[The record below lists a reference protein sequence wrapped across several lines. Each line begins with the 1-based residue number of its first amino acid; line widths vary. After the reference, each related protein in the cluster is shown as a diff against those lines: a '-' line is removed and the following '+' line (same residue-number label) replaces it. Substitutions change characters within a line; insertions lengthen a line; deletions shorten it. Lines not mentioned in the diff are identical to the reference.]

1 MSDETPRFELPFI
14 LPGQAQKEL
23 YHNEALARVDALLH
37 SAVEG
42 APLGQPPVQPEEG
55 QCWIVAAGAAEAW
68 SGKDHRLAAWSGGGW
83 RFIVPRPG
91 MRLWNKAAGYWVHWD
106 GVSWSSGELPVA
118 RLQVNGQQVV
128 AGRQPPILSPS
139 GGTTIDVEARLA
151 LGQVIA
157 TLMSHGLIG

>member
-1 MSDETPRFELPFI
+1 MDEATARFELPFI

-42 APLGQPPVQPEEG
+42 APLAQAPGQPGEG
-55 QCWIVAAGAAEAW
+55 QCWIVAASGGGVW
-68 SGKDHRLAAWSGGGW
+68 SGKDHHLAAWTAGGW
-83 RFIVPRPG
+83 RYIEPQAG
-91 MRLWNKAAGYWVHWD
+91 MRVWNKAAGYWVHWT
-106 GVSWSSGELPVA
+106 GTAWSNGELPVGS
-118 RLQVNGQQVV
+118 LQVDGQKVV

-139 GGTTIDVEARLA
+139 GGTTIDAEARAALA
-151 LGQVIA
+151 QIIA

>member
-1 MSDETPRFELPFI
+1 MDEATARFELPFI

-42 APLGQPPVQPEEG
+42 APLAQPPAQPSEG
-55 QCWIVAAGAAEAW
+55 QCWIVAAPGTAEW
-68 SGKDHRLAAWSGGGW
+68 NGKDHQLAAWTVGGW
-83 RFIVPRPG
+83 RYIEPQAG
-91 MRLWNKAAGYWVHWD
+91 MRVWNKAAAYWVHWT
-106 GVSWSSGELPVA
+106 GTAWTTGELPVA

-128 AGRQPPILSPS
+128 GSRQPPILNPS
-139 GGTTIDVEARLA
+139 GGTTIDAEARTALA
-151 LGQVIA
+151 QIIA